1 VAVNITYFTAE
12 NTSTAPRAAQIGL
25 GSGSALTLKQSGYP
39 TISCQ
44 YSPSSETI
52 RVGSSGANVN
62 NVYAA
67 VVIPQGHDG
76 CIVYA
81 ATSKAPWISDI
92 KPIPG
97 DKSTQ
102 QRGRDCRSHITVA
115 ANSGP
120 ARSAIVRL
128 GKGFALTVK
137 QDAGN

>member
-1 VAVNITYFTAE
+1 V
-12 NTSTAPRAAQIGL
+12 
-25 GSGSALTLKQSGYP
+25 LTLKQSGYP

-44 YSPSSETI
+44 YSPSSETVQI
-52 RVGSSGANVN
+52 GSGGASVN
-62 NVYAA
+62 YVSAEILVPPGY
-67 VVIPQGHDG
+67 DG

-81 ATSKAPWISDI
+81 ATSKATWISDLS
-92 KPIPG
+92 PTTNQAVGSGG
-97 DKSTQ
+97 DTAEPQ
-102 QRGRDCRSHITVA
+102 FTVA